1 MTQPQTGG
9 GRRSRR
15 SVIATQPP
23 PPAGRGRALTVLGV
37 LAVVLLLAGAADI
50 VAAPAPPTPPPP
62 VEQPPAQAGTW
73 YCPSVAGEGERAT
86 LTIAAVGDEAS
97 QVVVGRYG
105 QGRAVHDAPRT
116 LEPGADVTVQ
126 LTGEDAAAPA
136 TVRWTGGPAVTT
148 WRVDGDRT
156 ASAPC
161 EPAPSE
167 RWMIAGFNSVRGSV
181 PTLHLFNPFT
191 ADAVVRLVFAT
202 AEGAQPLALTENVL
216 IAAGGTTSIN
226 LRRYQPEVPDL
237 GVVIDVLAG
246 RVIAQGEQRV
256 DPPGQTEGSSGR
268 LLLAAAPAPSDS
280 WYFDYAADGDGTE
293 SWLSVLNPN
302 DAPAAVEI
310 RVSTP
315 SQEVA
320 TIVGEVSVPPGALS
334 RIELAGVSTQ
344 PGFGVS
350 VKVVNDEPV
359 VVTSQTALQTS
370 GRSVVA
376 GGLGAPALS
385 TDWALVGAGANR
397 RNGLISLF
405 NPGPDVA
412 TVDAVRPGSPPGW
425 AGVTLEPN
433 TRRILDLADAGEDLD
448 SIPVRVTADVP
459 IVAGLRSTAAQG
471 AALRL
476 WLGIGVPESEWI
488 GPGARPPVQRNE
500 ALSTHVGQAPPAQ
513 DEELEPLPPTEA
525 PSG

>member
-1 MTQPQTGG
+1 MTQPLAGG

-15 SVIATQPP
+15 AASLPSAAPP
-23 PPAGRGRALTVLGV
+23 GRGRALSVLGAV
-37 LAVVLLLAGAADI
+37 AVVLLLAGAVDI
-50 VAAPAPPTPPPP
+50 VAAPAAPAPPPA
-62 VEQPPAQAGTW
+62 VEQPPAQAGSW
-73 YCPSVAGEGERAT
+73 YCPAVAGEGERAT
-86 LTIAAVGDEAS
+86 LTIAAVGDEPS

-105 QGRAVHDAPRT
+105 QGQAVHDAPRAV
-116 LEPGADVTVQ
+116 EPGTSVNVQ
-126 LTGEDAAAPA
+126 LTDEDAMAPA

-156 ASAPC
+156 ASAAC

-167 RWMIAGFNSVRGSV
+167 RWMVAGFNSVRGSV

-202 AEGAQPLALTENVL
+202 AEGPEPLALTENVL
-216 IAAGGTTSIN
+216 VAAGGTTSIN

-237 GVVIDVLAG
+237 GVVVDVLAG

-256 DPPGQTEGSSGR
+256 DPPGDVRGSSGR
-268 LLLAAAPAPSDS
+268 LMLAAAPAPADS
-280 WYFDYAADGDGTE
+280 WSFDYAADGDGTE
-293 SWLSVLNPN
+293 SWLTVLNPN
-302 DAPAAVEI
+302 NGPAAVEI

-315 SQEVA
+315 SQEIA
-320 TIVGEVSVPPGALS
+320 TIVGEVSVPPGGLS
-334 RIELAGVSTQ
+334 RVELAGVSRQ
-344 PGFGVS
+344 PGFGVT
-350 VKVVNDEPV
+350 VNVVNDEPV

-385 TDWALVGAGANR
+385 QHWALVGAGANR

-405 NPGPDVA
+405 NPGPEVA
-412 TVDAVRPGSPPGW
+412 TVDAVAQGAPAEWS
-425 AGVTLEPN
+425 GVTLEPN
-433 TRRILDLADAGEDLD
+433 TRQILDLADAGADRD
-448 SIPVRVTADVP
+448 SIPVRITSDVP
-459 IVAGLRSTAAQG
+459 IVAGLRSTAAEG

-476 WLGIGVPESEWI
+476 WLMIGVPQSEWI
-488 GPGARPPVQRNE
+488 GPPTRPPVRRNE
-500 ALSTHVGQAPPAQ
+500 ALSTHVGEAPPD
-513 DEELEPLPPTEA
+513 DEEQPLPLLPTEA